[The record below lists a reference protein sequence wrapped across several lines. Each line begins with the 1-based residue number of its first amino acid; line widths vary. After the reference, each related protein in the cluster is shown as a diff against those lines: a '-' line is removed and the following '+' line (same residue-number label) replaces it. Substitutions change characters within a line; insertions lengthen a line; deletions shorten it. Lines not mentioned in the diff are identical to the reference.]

1 MKETIVEKGIEI
13 KNYFKKNR
21 ALKDFLLFALVTV
34 LFHFLY
40 WRTNMN
46 TWIFGVFTQE
56 VYNFFTKI
64 AFSGVVFLSRI
75 FLDTDFEAVQSS
87 LRFYNDSDNSTICT
101 MMVVNSCSGIKQI
114 FQLLMIILILPN
126 KLWKRMIY
134 FLFSSVV
141 VIISNIVRIFGLTVV
156 LLYYP
161 NSFTP
166 IHDWIGRPFY
176 YVVIFFI
183 WFIWIE
189 FFAYPKKKAEPIS

>member
-21 ALKDFLLFALVTV
+21 AIKDFLLFALVTV

-46 TWIFGVFTQE
+46 TWIFGAFTQE
-56 VYNFFTKI
+56 VYDFFTKI
-64 AFSGVVFLSRI
+64 AFNGVVFLSRI

-141 VIISNIVRIFGLTVV
+141 VIISNIVRIFGLTAV

-161 NSFTP
+161 NSFS
-166 IHDWIGRPFY
+166 DF
-176 YVVIFFI
+176 
-183 WFIWIE
+183 
-189 FFAYPKKKAEPIS
+189 